1 MHLLGFSAL
10 PSYTRRPGCGLAV
23 RLLVFQLVFQLLS
36 QTGLCVV
43 MESEN
48 EEDSV
53 VSYKNK
59 YRQLKS
65 RLKYLI
71 YVSIVVITTWY
82 NYTRAG

>member
-1 MHLLGFSAL
+1 
-10 PSYTRRPGCGLAV
+10 
-23 RLLVFQLVFQLLS
+23 
-36 QTGLCVV
+36 

-48 EEDSV
+48 EEDGL

-71 YVSIVVITTWY
+71 YVSIQGTSVADWASRLVVFTANRFY
-82 NYTRAG
+82 LQVV

>member
-1 MHLLGFSAL
+1 
-10 PSYTRRPGCGLAV
+10 
-23 RLLVFQLVFQLLS
+23 
-36 QTGLCVV
+36 

-48 EEDSV
+48 EEDGV

-71 YVSIVVITTWY
+71 YVSIQGTSVADWASRLVVFTANRFY
-82 NYTRAG
+82 LQVV